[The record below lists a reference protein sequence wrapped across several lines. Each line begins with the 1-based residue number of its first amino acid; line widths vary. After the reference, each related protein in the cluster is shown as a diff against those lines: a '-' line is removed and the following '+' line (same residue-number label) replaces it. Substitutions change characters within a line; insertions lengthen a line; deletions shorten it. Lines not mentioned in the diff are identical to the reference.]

1 MARTK
6 KDDRESKQKAKPKV
20 PPNAKEVVTPILQ
33 LAYVP
38 DPIWPL
44 TVDNL
49 GEVFDQLP
57 IHLIPL
63 PLVRYDKGMFEL
75 YRSIIENPKSNPLL
89 FSVALE
95 KSKLDTIKFLR
106 AQEKWVPTLCISAV
120 DVEGDAHG
128 TETFS
133 MRKMTRSTIRQRSKS
148 SLDSYVDRQNGKPFC
163 ISSPMCAKVTCHF
176 AYYAYK
182 LET

>member
-49 GEVFDQLP
+49 GEVFDRLP

-120 DVEGDAHG
+120 DVEGDVHG

-133 MRKMTRSTIRQRSKS
+133 IQKN
-148 SLDSYVDRQNGKPFC
+148 DS
-163 ISSPMCAKVTCHF
+163 
-176 AYYAYK
+176 
-182 LET
+182 

>member
-106 AQEKWVPTLCISAV
+106 AQNKWVPTLCISAV

-148 SLDSYVDRQNGKPFC
+148 SLDSYVDRQMENLSVFRAQC
-163 ISSPMCAKVTCHF
+163 VQR
-176 AYYAYK
+176 
-182 LET
+182 

>member
-49 GEVFDQLP
+49 GEVFDRLP

-89 FSVALE
+89 FYVALE

-120 DVEGDAHG
+120 DAAEPVKVKKKKRRKKNAH
-128 TETFS
+128 
-133 MRKMTRSTIRQRSKS
+133 KDKS
-148 SLDSYVDRQNGKPFC
+148 GRECD
-163 ISSPMCAKVTCHF
+163 
-176 AYYAYK
+176 
-182 LET
+182 

>member
-1 MARTK
+1 MAKTK
-6 KDDRESKQKAKPKV
+6 KDDRESKQKAKRPKV

-106 AQEKWVPTLCISAV
+106 AQEKLVSTLCISAV
-120 DVEGDAHG
+120 DVEGDVHG
-128 TETFS
+128 TEMFS
-133 MRKMTRSTIRQRSKS
+133 MRKMTRSTIR
-148 SLDSYVDRQNGKPFC
+148 
-163 ISSPMCAKVTCHF
+163 
-176 AYYAYK
+176 
-182 LET
+182 

>member
-6 KDDRESKQKAKPKV
+6 KDDRESKQKARPKV
-20 PPNAKEVVTPILQ
+20 PPNAKKVVTPILQ

-49 GEVFDQLP
+49 GEVFDRLP

-75 YRSIIENPKSNPLL
+75 YRSIIENPRSNPLL
-89 FSVALE
+89 VSVALE

-120 DVEGDAHG
+120 DVEGDVHG

-148 SLDSYVDRQNGKPFC
+148 SLDTYVDRQNGKPFHE
-163 ISSPMCAKVTCHF
+163 VRHVQNG
-176 AYYAYK
+176 
-182 LET
+182 

>member
-6 KDDRESKQKAKPKV
+6 KDDRESKQKARPKV
-20 PPNAKEVVTPILQ
+20 PPNAKKVVTPILQ

-49 GEVFDQLP
+49 GEVFDRLP

-75 YRSIIENPKSNPLL
+75 YRSIIENPRSNPLL

-106 AQEKWVPTLCISAV
+106 AQEKWVPTLCISTV
-120 DVEGDAHG
+120 DVE
-128 TETFS
+128 
-133 MRKMTRSTIRQRSKS
+133 
-148 SLDSYVDRQNGKPFC
+148 
-163 ISSPMCAKVTCHF
+163 
-176 AYYAYK
+176 
-182 LET
+182 

>member
-20 PPNAKEVVTPILQ
+20 PPNAKEVVTPTLQ

-38 DPIWPL
+38 DPTWPL

-49 GEVFDQLP
+49 GEVFDRLP

-106 AQEKWVPTLCISAV
+106 AQNKWVPTLCISAV

>member
-1 MARTK
+1 ML
-6 KDDRESKQKAKPKV
+6 S
-20 PPNAKEVVTPILQ
+20 
-33 LAYVP
+33 
-38 DPIWPL
+38 
-44 TVDNL
+44 
-49 GEVFDQLP
+49 
-57 IHLIPL
+57 
-63 PLVRYDKGMFEL
+63 
-75 YRSIIENPKSNPLL
+75 
-89 FSVALE
+89 
-95 KSKLDTIKFLR
+95 
-106 AQEKWVPTLCISAV
+106 